1 MITALIEIFVDWL
14 DGGKIFQSI
23 QTNLNF
29 YSSLFQLVN
38 DNFSGI
44 SSALQ
49 VVYFFVG
56 KNVVIGLMVAIY
68 LVFVFRLVMAVVNL
82 IGQFVP

>member
-1 MITALIEIFVDWL
+1 MVTALIEIFVDWL

-68 LVFVFRLVMAVVNL
+68 LVFTFRLVMAVVNL

>member
-1 MITALIEIFVDWL
+1 MVTALIEIFVDWL

-44 SSALQ
+44 STALQ

>member
-23 QTNLNF
+23 QANLNF
-29 YSSLFQLVN
+29 YSTLFQLVN

-44 SSALQ
+44 STALQ

>member
-14 DGGKIFQSI
+14 DGGQIFQSI

-44 SSALQ
+44 SSVLQ

>member
-1 MITALIEIFVDWL
+1 MVTFFIETIVDWL
-14 DGGKIFQSI
+14 DSAKIFTSI
-23 QTNLNF
+23 QNNLTF
-29 YSSLFQLVN
+29 YTSLFQLLN

-49 VVYFFVG
+49 VVYFFAG
-56 KNVVIGLMVAIY
+56 KSFVIGLMAAIY
-68 LVFVFRLVMAVVNL
+68 VVFAFRLVMAIVNL